1 MISPNRLKNV
11 AGHVIVYIVKKADLF
26 FNVVRLP
33 VDFGMLILAGLT
45 AYILRTQ
52 VLASLRPV
60 YFQLNL
66 PLISYL
72 SLVVVVALIFIGAY
86 AISGLYSMKIRFGKA
101 QELLK
106 VIVASSAGIMLVI
119 VLIFLR
125 QELFNSRFL
134 VLGGWVLAMV
144 FVGIGRLLVRYF
156 QHVAVTRYDFGI
168 QHAVLIGGD
177 ELAEGLKL
185 QLEQNRSSGYR
196 IIAHWDKPQLEALAQ
211 LGDTVDE
218 VLLVT
223 PHYADEQIIDLVDFC
238 HEHHIVFKFVP
249 NLYKTLTK
257 HLDVDTIGAIPVIEL
272 KRTPL
277 DGWGKVFK
285 RAIDIIGAGAGLII
299 LSPIFLI
306 IAIAVKLNSR
316 GPVLVSLNRVS
327 RNKEF
332 NLYKFRSM
340 IDNAHALNHELRA
353 KYNDRPDSGPLWKM
367 RDDPR
372 VTGVG
377 KFIRKTRLDEL
388 PQLWNVLKGD
398 ISLVG
403 PRPHQPDE
411 IARYQKHHKKVLAIK
426 AGATGLAQV
435 SGSSDLPFDEE
446 VTLDSFY
453 IENWS
458 MGMDFKIIFRTIF
471 KMLHDHS
478 AV

>member
-1 MISPNRLKNV
+1 M
-11 AGHVIVYIVKKADLF
+11 KKADLF
-26 FNVVRLP
+26 FNVIRLP
-33 VDFGMLILAGLT
+33 VDFGMLMLAGLT

-72 SLVVVVALIFIGAY
+72 SLVAVVALVFLGAY
-86 AISGLYSMKIRFGKA
+86 AISGLYSMKIRIGKA
-101 QELLK
+101 EELLK
-106 VIVASSAGIMLVI
+106 VIVASSAGLMLVI
-119 VLIFLR
+119 VFIFL
-125 QELFNSRFL
+125 QQALFNSRFL
-134 VLGGWVLAMV
+134 VLGAWILAML
-144 FVGIGRLLVRYF
+144 FVSVGRLLVRYF
-156 QHVAVTRYDFGI
+156 QYIAITRYDFGI
-168 QHAVLIGGD
+168 QRAVLIGGD
-177 ELAEGLKL
+177 ELAKGLKT
-185 QLEQNRSSGYR
+185 QLEQNPSSGYR
-196 IIAHWDKPQLEALAQ
+196 IIAHWDKPQLETLAQ

-257 HLDVDTIGAIPVIEL
+257 HLDVDTIGTVPVIEL

-285 RAIDIIGAGAGLII
+285 RTLDIIGASLGLII
-299 LSPIFLI
+299 LSPVFLI
-306 IAIAVKLNSR
+306 IAIAVKLNTK
-316 GPVLVSLNRVS
+316 GPVFVSLERVS
-327 RNKEF
+327 KNRKF
-332 NLYKFRSM
+332 DLYKFRSM
-340 IDNAHALNHELRA
+340 IDHAHDLNHELRS
-353 KYNDRPDSGPLWKM
+353 KYNDRPNAGPLWKM

-372 VTGVG
+372 VTAIG

-458 MGMDFKIIFRTIF
+458 MGMDFKIIFRTVF